1 MKIVS
6 IDHTVLTVNDIQ
18 VTVDFY
24 ESTLGMAVE
33 TFGEGR
39 IALKFGAQKIN
50 LHLHG
55 KEVEPKAESPT
66 PGSADLCFVT
76 ETPLDTAIAYVQSLG
91 VEIIQ
96 GPAQRTGAQG
106 PIQSLLFSRSR
117 FKPDRSGKLRLS
129 ANPPGILI

>member
-1 MKIVS
+1 MKIKS
-6 IDHTVLTVNDIQ
+6 IDHTVLTVSDIQ
-18 VTVDFY
+18 ATVDFY
-24 ESTLGMAVE
+24 ESTLGMVVE

-50 LHLHG
+50 LHQQG

-76 ETPLDTAIAYVQSLG
+76 ETPLNTAIAHVQNLG

-96 GPAQRTGAQG
+96 GPVERTGAQG
-106 PIQSLLFSRSR
+106 PILSFYFRD
-117 FKPDRSGKLRLS
+117 PDLNLIEV
-129 ANPPGILI
+129 ANYA